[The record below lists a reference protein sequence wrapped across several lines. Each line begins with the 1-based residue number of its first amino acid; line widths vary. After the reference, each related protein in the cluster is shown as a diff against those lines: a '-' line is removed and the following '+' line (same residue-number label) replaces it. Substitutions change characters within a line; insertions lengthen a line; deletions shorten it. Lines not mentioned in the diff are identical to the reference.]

1 MSNTPK
7 IHFNSLKQ
15 ALLECAMN
23 DYIITSNKLDYGES
37 IHCYNGAIYYE
48 DGCMI
53 GRNINVARYLLNGMK
68 WTHDALWYG
77 IYKLDNE
84 DKKRLECIHKSCH
97 GLTLGFR
104 EKFAL
109 FIQDLDDKYK

>member
-1 MSNTPK
+1 MSN
-7 IHFNSLKQ
+7 ICFDSLKQ

-23 DYIITSNKLDYGES
+23 NYIITSNKLDYDES

-53 GRNINVARYLLNGMK
+53 GKNINAARYLLNSMQ
-68 WTHDALWYG
+68 WTHDATWYA
-77 IYKLDNE
+77 IYKLD
-84 DKKRLECIHKSCH
+84 DDDIKRLDGIHKSCN

-109 FIQDLDDKYK
+109 FIDDLKDKYK